1 MIPCLSQPNQLTT
14 IPLGGFDVETIKCGD
29 QEPILFYSC
38 ALPEG
43 HEGSHQSESGKTW
56 EVRDK
61 ARVGD
66 AQGIRS

>member
-1 MIPCLSQPNQLTT
+1 M
-14 IPLGGFDVETIKCGD
+14 ETIKCGD